1 MHSHG
6 KTTLLRHIAE
16 RLFDVPPG
24 IDILYCEQE
33 VVADE
38 TTAVRAVLRADTRCT
53 ELLAECKKL
62 EEAQEKG
69 TGEDV
74 TERLNE
80 VSGLGGVNRGC
91 LIIWQFTSNIFFL
104 VT

>member
-1 MHSHG
+1 MFYFKIVLLIFNSSHG

-33 VVADE
+33 VVADD
-38 TTAVRAVLRADTRCT
+38 TSAVKAVLRADTRCT

-69 TGEDV
+69 TATDDV
-74 TERLNE
+74 TDRLNE
-80 VSGLGGVNRGC
+80 VSINS
-91 LIIWQFTSNIFFL
+91 F
-104 VT
+104 